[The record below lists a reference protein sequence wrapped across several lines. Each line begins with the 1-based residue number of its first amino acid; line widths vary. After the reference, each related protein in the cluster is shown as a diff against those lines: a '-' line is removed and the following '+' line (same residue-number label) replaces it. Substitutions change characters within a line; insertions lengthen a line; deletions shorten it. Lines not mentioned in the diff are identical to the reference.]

1 MPQETLKLPAHFSIE
16 PELRDQL
23 SSRAGQQRCLEG
35 HDEVLLIVHDVP
47 PPAISTRTP
56 LLFWKRHD
64 GRWTQAGGPG
74 ITELGDLLAR
84 YADIIES
91 HHVVVTRAENA
102 ADILAILRHAGPLS
116 RSTREL
122 AHALDQALASEPN
135 DLEIRNFRDRAREVE
150 RAADLLLTDAR
161 MTLEFIRTEHGQSL
175 ARSAEMILKTAQRL
189 LLVAAVFLPLI
200 ALGIFIGLSGAL
212 PAFMQWVIWSLIAVS
227 LLTASWLS
235 RKSLQE
241 TLVARVH
248 KRPRPRKKNDSAA

>member
-47 PPAISTRTP
+47 PPAISSRTP

-64 GRWTQAGGPG
+64 GRWTQPGGPG
-74 ITELGDLLAR
+74 ISELGDLLGR
-84 YADIIES
+84 YSEIIGS
-91 HHVVVTRAENA
+91 HHEVVTRAENA
-102 ADILAILRHAGPLS
+102 ADILVILRHAGPLS
-116 RSTREL
+116 RSSHDL
-122 AHALDQALASEPN
+122 AHALDQTLASEPN
-135 DLEIRNFRDRAREVE
+135 DREIRGFRDRAKEIE
-150 RAADLLLTDAR
+150 RAAELLHTDAR

-175 ARSAEMILKTAQRL
+175 ARSAELILKTAQQL

-212 PAFMQWVIWSLIAVS
+212 PAFMQWVIWSVIAMT
-227 LLTASWLS
+227 LLATAWLS

-241 TLVARVH
+241 TLVARME
-248 KRPRPRKKNDSAA
+248 KRRLRQ

>member
-1 MPQETLKLPAHFSIE
+1 MPQETLKLPAHYSIE

-47 PPAISTRTP
+47 PPAISSRTP

-64 GRWTQAGGPG
+64 GCWTQPGGPG
-74 ITELGDLLAR
+74 ISELADLLSR
-84 YADIIES
+84 YGEIIGTHQE
-91 HHVVVTRAENA
+91 VVTRAENA
-102 ADILAILRHAGPLS
+102 AEILAILRHAGPLS
-116 RSTREL
+116 RSSRDL
-122 AHALDQALASEPN
+122 AQALDQTLASEPN
-135 DLEIRNFRDRAREVE
+135 DREIRGFRDRAKEIE
-150 RAADLLLTDAR
+150 RAAELLHTDAR

-175 ARSAEMILKTAQRL
+175 ARSAELILKTARQL

-212 PAFMQWVIWSLIAVS
+212 PAFMQWVIWGVIAVS
-227 LLTASWLS
+227 LLAAAWLS

-241 TLVARVH
+241 TLVARME
-248 KRPRPRKKNDSAA
+248 KRRLRQ

>member
-16 PELRDQL
+16 PELREQL

-47 PPAISTRTP
+47 PPSVSTRTP

-64 GRWTQAGGPG
+64 GRWTQPGGPG
-74 ITELGDLLAR
+74 ISEMGDLLGR
-84 YADIIES
+84 YAEIIES
-91 HHVVVTRAENA
+91 HHAVVTRAENA

-116 RSTREL
+116 RASRDL
-122 AHALDQALASEPN
+122 AHALDQTLASEPS
-135 DLEIRNFRDRAREVE
+135 DREIRGFRDRAKEIE
-150 RAADLLLTDAR
+150 RAAELLHADAR

-175 ARSAEMILKTAQRL
+175 ARSAELILKTAQQL

-212 PAFMQWVIWSLIAVS
+212 PAIMQWVIWSVIGLS
-227 LLTASWLS
+227 LLATACLS

-241 TLVARVH
+241 TIVARVE
-248 KRPRPRKKNDSAA
+248 KRRLRQ